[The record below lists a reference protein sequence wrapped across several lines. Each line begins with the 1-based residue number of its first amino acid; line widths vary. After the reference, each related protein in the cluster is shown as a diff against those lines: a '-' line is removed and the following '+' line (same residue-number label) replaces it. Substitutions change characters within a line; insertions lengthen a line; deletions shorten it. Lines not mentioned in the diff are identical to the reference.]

1 MITPVYIISQII
13 TVIYVA
19 LLNSSYFLKERIK
32 ILIANLLAHIGQ
44 TIAMVL
50 LNGYTGAAMAF
61 IMLLRD
67 LTLVIF
73 EKLHIKSNKINLI
86 IFIIT
91 IILILTLTKFTYNGY
106 LSLLSVAATLV
117 LTYGLWQKNVI
128 RYKFL
133 SIVAGLLWLA
143 YNIFIMSIMGIILE
157 ITIIVFSTI
166 GFIKDIK
173 VSKARN
179 ML

>member
-19 LLNSSYFLKERIK
+19 LLNSSYFLKEKIK

-50 LNGYTGAAMAF
+50 LNSYTGATMA
-61 IMLLRD
+61 
-67 LTLVIF
+67 
-73 EKLHIKSNKINLI
+73 
-86 IFIIT
+86 FIIT

-117 LTYGLWQKNVI
+117 LTYGLWQK
-128 RYKFL
+128 
-133 SIVAGLLWLA
+133 
-143 YNIFIMSIMGIILE
+143 M
-157 ITIIVFSTI
+157 
-166 GFIKDIK
+166 
-173 VSKARN
+173 
-179 ML
+179 